1 MLREKPC
8 AGVNAQPEEACS
20 DLNISAR
27 EDGDPS
33 WASGSIPA
41 FAGMSGSWRGK
52 LAAAAVATLLA
63 SPAVAQDEDT
73 IVVSATKTPLPLS
86 QVGSAV
92 TVIEADE
99 LVQRQYQFVADALSQ
114 TAGLAIA
121 RNGSFGGQA
130 ALRIRGE
137 AAGRTLVLIDG
148 VAVNDV
154 SAPGGGFNFANLDA
168 ADVERIEIIR
178 GPQSILYGSEAIGGV
193 VSITTKRGEGEPE
206 AQLFLEGGSFATFR
220 GGASVAGASGA
231 ADYGVTVSGM
241 TSNGVSR
248 ADGGDEADGID
259 EYTASANLGLDAA
272 SNLRFETSLRYNHT
286 RTDFDGFPP
295 PAFELADTE
304 DEDRSE
310 EFLAAGRGLLTLFDG
325 KLENIVTVGYHR
337 IDRESVLGDTTTFEG
352 EGDRLSAEYLAR
364 VKLSDKISFV
374 AGAEHERT
382 HTDTSGVDDAVDVN
396 SVFGLVALTPVQ
408 NFTVTA
414 GARHDDHETFGGQTT
429 ARATAAYNIEQA
441 GLVVRGSWGE
451 GFAAP
456 SLFQLN
462 FVCCGGT
469 EPNRDLE
476 PETSK
481 GWDVGFDKR
490 LGDIATLRATYFR
503 QETENQIDFDFGTGA
518 YINVASTL
526 RKGVETELAL
536 RPLAGVDVSVSYAYI
551 DATDRT
557 TGLPLLRQPK
567 HAVAINGDWRATS
580 RLSLGATLRYNG
592 EEADG
597 AGPIDDWTRVDFRA
611 SYAATK
617 SLELFGRVENAF
629 DADYQDVLG
638 YGEPGVAVFGGVR
651 VRI

>member
-8 AGVNAQPEEACS
+8 AGGNAQQPDTRDALLS
-20 DLNISAR
+20 SA
-27 EDGDPS
+27 
-33 WASGSIPA
+33 ALAALLFAIPA
-41 FAGMSGSWRGK
+41 H
-52 LAAAAVATLLA
+52 
-63 SPAVAQDEDT
+63 AQDNDT
-73 IVVSATKTPLPLS
+73 IVVSATKSPLPLS

-99 LVQRQYQFVADALSQ
+99 IVQRQHQFVADALSQ

-121 RNGSFGGQA
+121 RTGSFGGQA

-137 AAGRTLVLIDG
+137 AAGRTLVVIDG
-148 VAVNDV
+148 VVVNDA
-154 SAPGGGFNFANLDA
+154 SAPGGGFNFASLDA

-193 VSITTKRGEGEPE
+193 VSITTTRGDGAPEG
-206 AQLFLEGGSFATFR
+206 QVFFEGGSFATFR
-220 GGASVAGASGA
+220 GGASVTGAAGAT
-231 ADYGVTVSGM
+231 DYGVTVSGIA
-241 TSNGVSR
+241 SNGVSR

-259 EYTASANLGLDAA
+259 EYAASANLGFDAA
-272 SNLRFETSLRYNHT
+272 NSLRFETNLRYNHA

-304 DEDRSE
+304 DEDFSE
-310 EFLAAGRGLLTLFDG
+310 EFLAAGRALLTLFDG
-325 KLENIVTVGYHR
+325 KFENIVTVGYHK
-337 IDRESVLGDTTTFEG
+337 IDRESELGDVTTFEG

-364 VKLSDKISFV
+364 FKLSEQISFV

-382 HTDTSGVDDAVDVN
+382 HTDTSGIDDAVDVN
-396 SVFGLVALTPVQ
+396 SVFGLAALTPVE
-408 NFTVTA
+408 NLTLTA
-414 GARHDDHETFGGQTT
+414 GGRHDDHETFGGETT
-429 ARATAAYNIEQA
+429 ARVTAAYNIEPA
-441 GLVVRGSWGE
+441 DLVLRGSWGE

-469 EPNRDLE
+469 EPNRDLQ
-476 PETSK
+476 PETSD

-490 LGDIATLRATYFR
+490 LGDTATLRATYFR
-503 QETENQIDFDFGTGA
+503 QTTRNQIDFDFATGA

-536 RPLAGVDVSVSYAYI
+536 HPFAGVDVSVSYAYI
-551 DATDRT
+551 DATDRA

-567 HAVAINGDWRATS
+567 HSVALNGDWRATG

-597 AGPIDDWTRVDFRA
+597 AGPIDEWTRVDFRA
-611 SYAATK
+611 SYAATR
-617 SLELFGRVENAF
+617 SLELFGRVENAL

-638 YGEPGVAVFGGVR
+638 YGEPGVAAFGGVR